1 MVRFSMKPFSR
12 RVAVILMMAAV
23 AAFTLQG
30 TLIATS
36 EAATGEAGRFHHAH
50 GHPQSDHAAAAGE
63 SHLLTHVHADGT
75 VHRHAIDDDD
85 GGLDEH
91 IKEHGCP
98 CCWNMAVAFGVL
110 PSVSLCA
117 VAEIAGGKLPI
128 EAATPLQVSEP
139 DGLRKPPRPP
149 CIA

>member
-1 MVRFSMKPFSR
+1 MRVGRPPFLQR
-12 RVAVILMMAAV
+12 IAAIIMMAAA

-36 EAATGEAGRFHHAH
+36 QAATGESGRYHHGFAH
-50 GHPQSDHAAAAGE
+50 GHSQAQPADAAD
-63 SHLLTHVHADGT
+63 SHVLTHVHVDGT

-85 GGLDEH
+85 LDDH
-91 IKEHGCP
+91 IKEHGCA